1 MEKTE
6 NESILEELKGIRGDL
21 DYIKENMLEKDVVL
35 SSEESLELREA
46 VEEYGRGESV
56 SLDEFKKKLGKKP

>member
-6 NESILEELKGIRGDL
+6 KESILEELKGIRGDL
-21 DYIKENMLEKDVVL
+21 DYIKENMLERDVVL